1 MAVDI
6 SLLERATARLAEGL
20 ARHLRD
26 PGDDQLRDGLIQR
39 FEFTYDLAP
48 KVLRRVLEES
58 ADSPGAVDRMTFPSL
73 IRAAWEQGLV
83 AGGWPAW
90 HDFRD
95 MRNMTSHLYDEAK
108 AAGVAAKIPA
118 FLDEIH
124 FLIGRLNALSGS

>member
-20 ARHLRD
+20 ARHLLD
-26 PGDDQLRDGLIQR
+26 PGDDQVRDGLIKR

-48 KVLRRVLEES
+48 KVLRRVLEEN
-58 ADSPGAVDRMTFPSL
+58 ADSPAAIDRMTFPSL

-95 MRNMTSHLYDEAK
+95 MRNRTSHLYDEASAIK
-108 AAGVAAKIPA
+108 VAAKIPG
-118 FLDEIH
+118 FLDEVR
-124 FLIGRLNALSGS
+124 FLVGRLAELSAN